1 LITTKLNFQQISTKT
16 GGMTKVIPLFFIDIM
31 KLLFCIFVLYKSQLM
46 KTYLMLGLFLFSF
59 QIILAQEQVLF
70 YFDTNKHELKK
81 SEIQKLNDWIS
92 TNKDIKIVAIN
103 GFTDEDGTIGF
114 NDTLAQK
121 RVDFIYKSIKDK
133 VKIREDFKTRSFG
146 ELHSQ
151 SEKKAEN
158 RKVTIYYIEAKDL
171 AREDEILGI
180 KKEETVMLPKQKK
193 QFPQTILIQNPNGTE
208 SEFSLNVEFM
218 QKIDEAQPGE
228 KLKIDNLNFQINT
241 FIIVN
246 ESRGKLYELLIVM
259 QQNPE
264 LKIDI
269 QGHLCCMPTDR
280 TNLSTQRAKAVSQF
294 LRMNGIENSRVTYQ
308 GFGSSNP
315 IYPLPEKNEEERAAN
330 RRVEILIIQN

>member
-1 LITTKLNFQQISTKT
+1 MKSIFSLFS
-16 GGMTKVIPLFFIDIM
+16 LFFSI
-31 KLLFCIFVLYKSQLM
+31 LVLQ
-46 KTYLMLGLFLFSF
+46 
-59 QIILAQEQVLF
+59 AQEQISC
-70 YFDTNKHELKK
+70 YFDSNKSDLKK
-81 SEIQKLNDWIS
+81 TEFQKLNNWIA

-121 RVDFIYKSIKDK
+121 RVDFIYNSIKDK

-146 ELHSQ
+146 EQHSQ
-151 SEKKAEN
+151 SEKKDEN

-171 AREDEILGI
+171 AKEDEILGI
-180 KKEETVMLPKQKK
+180 KKEETVILPKQKK
-193 QFPQTILIQNPNGTE
+193 QFPQSIIIQNPNGTE

>member
-1 LITTKLNFQQISTKT
+1 MKSILSWFF
-16 GGMTKVIPLFFIDIM
+16 LFFSI
-31 KLLFCIFVLYKSQLM
+31 LVLQ
-46 KTYLMLGLFLFSF
+46 
-59 QIILAQEQVLF
+59 AQKQVSY
-70 YFDTNKHELKK
+70 YFDSNKSELKK
-81 SEIQKLNDWIS
+81 TEFQKLNDWIA

-114 NDTLAQK
+114 NDTLAQR
-121 RVDFIYKSIKDK
+121 RVNFIFNSIKDK

-146 ELHSQ
+146 EQHLQ
-151 SEKKAEN
+151 SEKKSEN
-158 RKVTIYYIEAKDL
+158 RKVIIYYIEAKDL
-171 AREDEILGI
+171 AREEEILGI
-180 KKEETVMLPKQKK
+180 KKEEIVIHPKQKK
-193 QFPQTILIQNPNGTE
+193 QFPQSIKIQNPNGTE
-208 SEFSLNVEFM
+208 SEFRLNVEFM
-218 QKIDEAQPGE
+218 QKIDEAKPGE

-241 FIIVN
+241 FIVVN

-269 QGHLCCMPTDR
+269 QGHLCCMPSDR
-280 TNLSTQRAKAVSQF
+280 TNLSTQRAKAISNF